1 MVDYNVFVPQ
11 PYDNSNDVSNAL
23 RFRAAQQAEA
33 ENQLKLQA
41 WQEDRA
47 YQLKQREAAAANAA
61 TARAREEKLLGIY
74 GDYGVTPAVVGTR
87 GASYSGTGVASNPDE
102 TLFNNLV
109 RGGFVS
115 AAKGAAEARGEL
127 TKTEMEKLKLNAVT
141 YDEALNRT
149 KQYLPI
155 IQNADDVARYV
166 RMKYE
171 DPVLGPVASKMRPVD
186 EAVRVTVDQFNKDP
200 QGTLAALGGLTGAD
214 IAKQKFEKDKQDAE
228 LAKLKAE
235 TAKFT
240 AEAKGK
246 GAASA
251 FGDTNE
257 GRQLEIINEV
267 ARGLRSPNDPEYALA
282 YHAQYGGKNIG
293 AYNPETKQM
302 ELVQA
307 PATPPANLPP
317 PTYGAAAPAAVP
329 TNALPAINGVRPAG
343 VPTNALAAPAPAPTL
358 IGAGRPAAPVVT
370 KPPVGNLTEAQKF
383 KVKSDTSKDYASAT
397 ETLRNV
403 QDVVRTA
410 DELKKADLSG
420 VTGYMSKVPSF
431 SKEST
436 IAESNIATLKG
447 KMTAV
452 AKTLSAA
459 TGKLGNLAVQEYQM
473 LQDQI
478 ANFDP
483 YKGEAATRKQLDDIT
498 STMKR
503 IENSVRDAYS
513 KEYGGE
519 DNPFPQFRELPSNI
533 GAADKGTHPA
543 DIQDLLNKYK

>member
-11 PYDNSNDVSNAL
+11 PYDASGDVSNAL
-23 RFRAAQQAEA
+23 RFRAQQQAEA
-33 ENQLKLQA
+33 ENQLKTQA
-41 WQEDRA
+41 WLEDRA
-47 YQLKQREAAAANAA
+47 YQLEQRKAAAANAA

-74 GDYGVTPAVVGTR
+74 GDYGVTPAVTGTR

-109 RGGFVS
+109 RGGFVPQ
-115 AAKGAAEARGEL
+115 AEAMSKARGEFS
-127 TKTEMEKLKLNAVT
+127 KTEADKIKLDAIK
-141 YDEALNRT
+141 YDDALART
-149 KQYLPI
+149 KPLLAM
-155 IQNADDVARYV
+155 IQNADDVAQYV
-166 RMKYE
+166 RLKYK

-186 EAVRVTVDQFNKDP
+186 EAVKMTVDQFNKDP

-214 IAKQKFEKDKQDAE
+214 IAKQKFEKDKQEAE
-228 LAKLKAE
+228 LANIRAQTE
-235 TAKFT
+235 KFI

-246 GAASA
+246 GAVSA

-257 GRQLEIINEV
+257 GRQLQIIDEV
-267 ARGLRSPNDPEYALA
+267 ARGKRSPDDPDYAIA
-282 YHAQYGGKNIG
+282 YHAQYGGKNVA

-317 PTYGAAAPAAVP
+317 PTYGAI
-329 TNALPAINGVRPAG
+329 NALPAVNGVRPAG
-343 VPTNALAAPAPAPTL
+343 APSNALVTP
-358 IGAGRPAAPVVT
+358 PAAPVVV
-370 KPPVGNLTEAQKF
+370 KPPVGGLTEAQKF
-383 KVKSDTSKDYASAT
+383 KIKSDTSKDYTAAT

-410 DELKKADLSG
+410 EELKKSNLSG
-420 VTGYMSKVPSF
+420 VTGYASKIPSIT
-431 SKEST
+431 KEST

-447 KMTAV
+447 KMTAL

-503 IENSVRDAYS
+503 IENSVRDTYS
-513 KEYGGE
+513 KEYSGE
-519 DNPFPQFRELPSNI
+519 DNPFPQFRELPGNI
-533 GAADKGTHPA
+533 GADKNAHPS
-543 DIQDLLNKYK
+543 DIQNLLDKYK